1 MIKNIYTPN
10 DYKDLASDSK
20 MIQAAVD
27 EAAKYG
33 SQVVIPRVN
42 ERTGECIWNLDE
54 CIKLHTGS
62 YVVLDNCHL
71 RLCDDTYI
79 HFFQNSNVSE
89 TKEWWNPENRQY
101 DIQIIGQGNAVL
113 DGGNHNNI
121 FEKDFYIYDE
131 TNGDLLEYVNV
142 KGLGNSSVNI
152 GIDIRNTERVTVKG
166 IRFINQR
173 YWGVCFEF
181 CSYGYVA
188 DLNFESYGHEIPN
201 QDGVDIRI
209 GCNNFL
215 VENIN
220 GMTGDDA
227 VALTNFG
234 RSVDRLKPVPEDA
247 GLDIDIHDVIIKNI
261 RSYMADNCDM
271 IRLLARGGAQ
281 IYNVQISN
289 VVDITPEYGE
299 DRPLAGIR
307 IGDITGYGCRLN
319 VPGEF
324 RNITIRDVVTRA
336 RFGLYIAN
344 SLVDS
349 TIENIMFTS
358 DCGIGV
364 YFNGCEIENVFMD
377 KIAYNTKAEA
387 PESDIGYECGFH
399 HVDIEELD
407 AFRFDNGCS
416 AKNLNINNVVSG
428 KNLSHVFKSDKEI
441 EIKAENIVCL
451 DENTKLTKNV
461 TIK

>member
-42 ERTGECIWNLDE
+42 ERTGECIWNIGE
-54 CIKLHTGS
+54 CINLHTGS

-71 RLCDDTYI
+71 RLEDDTHI
-79 HFFQNSNVSE
+79 HFFQNSTCLKE
-89 TKEWWNPENRQY
+89 EWWKPEHRQY

-113 DGGNHNNI
+113 DGGNHNGV
-121 FEKDFYIYDE
+121 FESHFAEYDDRGNLIR
-131 TNGDLLEYVNV
+131 TINY
-142 KGLGNSSVNI
+142 KGLGTSRINI
-152 GIDIRNTERVTVKG
+152 GIDFKNAERTTVKG
-166 IRFINQR
+166 LRFINQR
-173 YWGVCFEF
+173 YWGLCYEI
-181 CSYGYVA
+181 CSYGHVA
-188 DLNFESYGHEIPN
+188 DLNFESYGREIPN
-201 QDGVDIRI
+201 QDGVDIRV

-215 VENIN
+215 IENIY
-220 GMTGDDA
+220 GSTGDDA

-234 RSVDRLKPVPEDA
+234 TTYGCDFLTKDT
-247 GLDIDIHDVIIKNI
+247 GLDIDIHDIIIKNI
-261 RSYMADNCDM
+261 RSYMADNCDI
-271 IRLLARGGAQ
+271 IRILNRGGTQ
-281 IYNVQISN
+281 MYNVQISN
-289 VVDITPEYGE
+289 VVDITPEGST
-299 DRPLAGIR
+299 DRPLAAIR
-307 IGDITGYGCRLN
+307 IGDLTGYSKRLN
-319 VPGEF
+319 YPGEI
-324 RNITIRDVVTRA
+324 RNITIRDVVTRG

-349 TIENIMFTS
+349 TIENVMFTS
-358 DCGIGV
+358 ECGIGV

-377 KIAYNTKAEA
+377 KITYNINAKA

-441 EIKAENIVCL
+441 EINAHNIVML
-451 DENTKLTKNV
+451 DENTKLSKNV